1 MSMHRRT
8 TLGAVSLGALAGAV
22 GTLAMD
28 LVWYGRHKSQ
38 GGESEFTE
46 FEFSAGTEGYEEAG
60 APAQVGKRVT
70 EALAGE
76 APPPEKAGL
85 TTDVVHWLTGMGW
98 GTLHGLAA
106 ASLRAPVAVLGP
118 VTGAVAW
125 TTAYAVLAPAGL
137 YKPIWEYEPKTL
149 LKDLSAHLV
158 FGTVTAITFRALAR
172 SRR

>member
-8 TLGAVSLGALAGAV
+8 MLGAASLGAAAGAV

-38 GGESEFTE
+38 GGESRFTE
-46 FEFSAGTEGYEEAG
+46 FEFSAGTEGYEQAG

-70 EALAGE
+70 QAVAGQ
-76 APPPEKAGL
+76 APPPERAGL
-85 TTDVVHWLTGMGW
+85 TTDVVHWLTGVGW
-98 GTLHGLAA
+98 GSLHGLAA
-106 ASLRAPVAVLGP
+106 ASQRAPVAVLGP

-137 YKPIWEYEPKTL
+137 YKPMWEYEPQTL
-149 LKDLSAHLV
+149 WKDLSAHLV
-158 FGTVTAITFRALAR
+158 FGTATAVIFRALAG
-172 SRR
+172 SR